1 MNRELS
7 YGTPSKRHRPP
18 ATRGGQR
25 VRSLAAALLVAGVVG
40 VVIWLGLS
48 KHLDVLLFSV
58 LSAVKELPAAI
69 AVPLLLGCEALCF
82 VTLLPIS
89 PIHVGI
95 GVLYGFWRGTAL
107 SWVAYTL
114 GCILPFLLAKMPAV
128 ARCLAPLRRNDVIE
142 GVLGALEQEPFK
154 LIVCLRL
161 SPALPS
167 PLNSYLLGFTS
178 VPLRTYLAASS
189 AGCLPAVALYVYLG
203 SLLDDLAD
211 LAAGKA
217 RPRSSAQWVLL
228 VVGLAATVALVVY
241 VSRVASARVAAAR
254 QRKASS
260 TDERDGGAGGVPSS
274 LPSACCCHGHRRLAE
289 PKEDTVLV
297 TERRPQD
304 FV

>member
-7 YGTPSKRHRPP
+7 YGTPSKRHRPLV
-18 ATRGGQR
+18 RGGQR
-25 VRSLAAALLVAGVVG
+25 VRWAAALIVAGVVG
-40 VVIWLGLS
+40 LVIWLGAS
-48 KHLDVLLFSV
+48 KHLDVLLFGV

-114 GCILPFLLAKMPAV
+114 GCLLPFLLAKMPAI
-128 ARCLAPLRRNDVIE
+128 AHCLAPLRRNDAIE

-161 SPALPS
+161 SPVLPS

-178 VPLRTYLAASS
+178 VPLRTYLGASS
-189 AGCLPAVALYVYLG
+189 AGCLPTVAAYVYIG
-203 SLLDDLAD
+203 SLLDDLA
-211 LAAGKA
+211 LAGKA

-228 VVGLAATVALVVY
+228 VVGLAATLALVAY

-254 QRKASS
+254 QRKASF
-260 TDERDGGAGGVPSS
+260 TDERSGGAAGVPSG
-274 LPSACCCHGHRRLAE
+274 LPSACCCHGHRRLTEA
-289 PKEDTVLV
+289 KEDTELV
-297 TERRPQD
+297 AERRPHD